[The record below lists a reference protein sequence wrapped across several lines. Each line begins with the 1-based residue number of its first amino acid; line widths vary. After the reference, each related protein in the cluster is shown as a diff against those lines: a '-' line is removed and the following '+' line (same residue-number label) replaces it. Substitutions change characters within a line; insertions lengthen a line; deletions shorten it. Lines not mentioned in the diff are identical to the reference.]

1 MRLDLIAV
9 LFCFLLMGL
18 SMPAAVYGQDGNHTD
33 SLMAQLNEALSAK
46 KEHIPVTSTFKAIRI
61 GNTQSVKNVG
71 QGVLDFEVSHRF
83 GTLDQGFHSFFGL
96 DNAVT
101 KLNFDYGITDWL
113 TIGAGRSTYEK
124 QYDGMLKLRLLQQT
138 TDNYMPVSL
147 SYVGSFYVQS
157 MDMPDM
163 PNGDAY
169 LFTNRITYLNQ
180 LLIARKFNHL
190 ISLQLILTHL
200 HFNIVPTTEEPNN
213 VFAAGLGGRIKIS
226 NRMALIGEYHY
237 QLPEHKLDGFHNSL
251 SVGLAIETGGHVF
264 QLLFSNSAA
273 INMPAAIGQSADSWA
288 DGGIH
293 FGFNLSRVFSVA
305 TPHS

>member
-1 MRLDLIAV
+1 MRCGFLPALS
-9 LFCFLLMGL
+9 CFLLM
-18 SMPAAVYGQDGNHTD
+18 SFYMPAVLHAQDNPHAD
-33 SLMAQLNEALSAK
+33 SLMAQLDEALSVK
-46 KEHIPVTSTFKAIRI
+46 QGHIPVSSTFKATRI

-71 QGVLDFEVSHRF
+71 RGVLDFEVSHRF
-83 GTLDQGFHSFFGL
+83 GTLNQGFHSFFGL

-101 KLNFDYGITDWL
+101 KLNFDYGLTDWL

-138 TDNYMPVSL
+138 TDDHMPVSL
-147 SYVGSFYVQS
+147 SYVGAFYVQS

-180 LLIARKFNHL
+180 LLIARKFNRL
-190 ISLQLILTHL
+190 ISLQLMLTHL
-200 HFNIVPTTEEPNN
+200 HFNIVPTTVEPNN
-213 VFAAGLGGRIKIS
+213 VYAAGLGGRIKIS

-237 QLPEHKLDGFHNSL
+237 QLPEHKLEGFHNSL

-273 INMPAAIGQSADSWA
+273 INMPVAIGKSADSWA
-288 DGGIH
+288 HGGIH
-293 FGFNLSRVFSVA
+293 FGFNLSRVFTVA
-305 TPHS
+305 RPKS